1 VAIRL
6 VLIDD
11 HPLVLNGLA
20 QLLGSDPDFEVVAMC
35 GTAAEG
41 LRAVAAHNPDV
52 LLLDLALP
60 DESGLSVLRR
70 LDPTRPPAVVVL
82 TASQDEG
89 ELLDAARLGARGIV
103 LKAMAPRGLEQCVRA
118 VHHGGQQ
125 LVVDD
130 DRLAQRLA
138 ERRAVEAELENLL
151 TVREIEI
158 LRRWLSASTT
168 RRSPR
173 GSGSASEPSRST
185 CTICTAN
192 CTWMD
197 GRRCWSISARSA
209 TEARES
215 TVGAPAME
223 CLETGTGC
231 RPPQWNVNP
240 VVKRNAFVAVAP
252 GSERCRPHHRP
263 LCVTV

>member
-20 QLLGSDPDFEVVAMC
+20 QLLGSNPEFEVVAMC

-41 LRAVAAHNPDV
+41 LQAVEAHQPDV

-60 DESGLSVLRR
+60 DQSGLSVLRR
-70 LDPTRPPAVVVL
+70 LDPSQPPAVVVL

-103 LKAMAPRGLEQCVRA
+103 LKAMAPRALEACVRA
-118 VHHGGQQ
+118 VHEGAQQ

-138 ERRAVEAELENLL
+138 ERRAAEAELEHVL
-151 TVREIEI
+151 TAREIEI
-158 LRRWLSASTT
+158 LRLVALRLDNQEVADKLGISVGTVKTHLHHMYAKL
-168 RRSPR
+168 RV
-173 GSGSASEPSRST
+173 
-185 CTICTAN
+185 
-192 CTWMD
+192 D
-197 GRRCWSISARSA
+197 GRQELLQVLRD
-209 TEARES
+209 
-215 TVGAPAME
+215 
-223 CLETGTGC
+223 
-231 RPPQWNVNP
+231 
-240 VVKRNAFVAVAP
+240 KKY
-252 GSERCRPHHRP
+252 
-263 LCVTV
+263 

>member
-20 QLLGSDPDFEVVAMC
+20 QLLGSDPEFEVVAMC

-41 LRAVAAHNPDV
+41 LQAVKTLHPDV

-60 DESGLSVLRR
+60 DQSGMTVLRS
-70 LDPTRPPAVVVL
+70 LDPAKPPAVVVL

-103 LKAMAPRGLEQCVRA
+103 LKAMAPRALEACVRA
-118 VHHGGQQ
+118 VHRGAQQ

-138 ERRAVEAELENLL
+138 ERRAAETELERVL
-151 TVREIEI
+151 TAREIEI
-158 LRRWLSASTT
+158 LRLVALRLDNQEVADKLGISVGTVKTHLHHMYAKL
-168 RRSPR
+168 RV
-173 GSGSASEPSRST
+173 
-185 CTICTAN
+185 
-192 CTWMD
+192 D
-197 GRRCWSISARSA
+197 GRQ
-209 TEARES
+209 ELLQFLRE
-215 TVGAPAME
+215 
-223 CLETGTGC
+223 
-231 RPPQWNVNP
+231 
-240 VVKRNAFVAVAP
+240 KRY
-252 GSERCRPHHRP
+252 
-263 LCVTV
+263 

>member
-6 VLIDD
+6 VLVDD
-11 HPLVLNGLA
+11 HPVVLNGLA

-41 LRAVAAHNPDV
+41 LKAVAALNPDV

-60 DESGLSVLRR
+60 DQSGLSVLRH
-70 LDPTRPPAVVVL
+70 LDPSRPPAVVVL

-103 LKAMAPRGLEQCVRA
+103 LKAMAPRALEACVRA

-138 ERRAVEAELENLL
+138 ERRAAEAELEHVL
-151 TVREIEI
+151 TAREIEI
-158 LRRWLSASTT
+158 LRLVALRLDNQEIADKLGISIGTVKTHLHHMYAKL
-168 RRSPR
+168 RV
-173 GSGSASEPSRST
+173 
-185 CTICTAN
+185 
-192 CTWMD
+192 D
-197 GRRCWSISARSA
+197 GRQELLQFLR
-209 TEARES
+209 T
-215 TVGAPAME
+215 
-223 CLETGTGC
+223 
-231 RPPQWNVNP
+231 
-240 VVKRNAFVAVAP
+240 K
-252 GSERCRPHHRP
+252 HY
-263 LCVTV
+263 

>member
-20 QLLGSDPDFEVVAMC
+20 QLLGSNPEFEVVAMC

-41 LRAVAAHNPDV
+41 LHAVETHKPDV

-60 DESGLSVLRR
+60 DQSGLSVLRS
-70 LDPTRPPAVVVL
+70 LDPSKPPAVVVL

-103 LKAMAPRGLEQCVRA
+103 LKAMAPRALEACVRA
-118 VHHGGQQ
+118 VHGGAQQ

-138 ERRAVEAELENLL
+138 ERRAAEAELEHVL
-151 TVREIEI
+151 TAREIEI
-158 LRRWLSASTT
+158 LRLVALRLDNQEVADKLGISVGTVKTHLHHMYAKL
-168 RRSPR
+168 RV
-173 GSGSASEPSRST
+173 
-185 CTICTAN
+185 
-192 CTWMD
+192 D
-197 GRRCWSISARSA
+197 GRQ
-209 TEARES
+209 ELLQVLRE
-215 TVGAPAME
+215 
-223 CLETGTGC
+223 
-231 RPPQWNVNP
+231 
-240 VVKRNAFVAVAP
+240 KKY
-252 GSERCRPHHRP
+252 
-263 LCVTV
+263 

>member
-158 LRRWLSASTT
+158 LRLVALRLDNQEVAERLGISVGTVKIHLHHLY
-168 RRSPR
+168 
-173 GSGSASEPSRST
+173 GKLHV
-185 CTICTAN
+185 
-192 CTWMD
+192 D
-197 GRRCWSISARSA
+197 GRQAL
-209 TEARES
+209 
-215 TVGAPAME
+215 
-223 CLETGTGC
+223 LEYL
-231 RPPQWNVNP
+231 RA
-240 VVKRNAFVAVAP
+240 KRY
-252 GSERCRPHHRP
+252 
-263 LCVTV
+263 

>member
-1 VAIRL
+1 
-6 VLIDD
+6 
-11 HPLVLNGLA
+11 
-20 QLLGSDPDFEVVAMC
+20 MC

-151 TVREIEI
+151 TAREIEI
-158 LRRWLSASTT
+158 LRLVALRLDNQEVAERLGISVGTVKIHLHHLY
-168 RRSPR
+168 
-173 GSGSASEPSRST
+173 GKLHV
-185 CTICTAN
+185 
-192 CTWMD
+192 D
-197 GRRCWSISARSA
+197 GRQ
-209 TEARES
+209 EL
-215 TVGAPAME
+215 
-223 CLETGTGC
+223 LEYL
-231 RPPQWNVNP
+231 RA
-240 VVKRNAFVAVAP
+240 KRY
-252 GSERCRPHHRP
+252 
-263 LCVTV
+263 

>member
-151 TVREIEI
+151 TAREIEI
-158 LRRWLSASTT
+158 LRLVALRLDNQEVAERLGISVGTVKIHLHHLY
-168 RRSPR
+168 
-173 GSGSASEPSRST
+173 GKLHV
-185 CTICTAN
+185 
-192 CTWMD
+192 D
-197 GRRCWSISARSA
+197 GRQ
-209 TEARES
+209 EL
-215 TVGAPAME
+215 
-223 CLETGTGC
+223 LEYL
-231 RPPQWNVNP
+231 RA
-240 VVKRNAFVAVAP
+240 KRY
-252 GSERCRPHHRP
+252 
-263 LCVTV
+263 

>member
-1 VAIRL
+1 LGFLSRQDDVPIRL

-41 LRAVAAHNPDV
+41 LRAVETLHPDV

-70 LDPTRPPAVVVL
+70 LDPTKPPAVVVL

-103 LKAMAPRGLEQCVRA
+103 LKAMAPRVLEQCVRA
-118 VHHGGQQ
+118 VHHGSQQ
-125 LVVDD
+125 LVVED

-138 ERRAVEAELENLL
+138 QRRAAEAELESML
-151 TVREIEI
+151 TAREIEI
-158 LRRWLSASTT
+158 LRLVALRLDNKEVADRLGISVGTVKIHLHHLYAKL
-168 RRSPR
+168 RV
-173 GSGSASEPSRST
+173 
-185 CTICTAN
+185 
-192 CTWMD
+192 D
-197 GRRCWSISARSA
+197 GRQELLQYLRAK
-209 TEARES
+209 
-215 TVGAPAME
+215 GY
-223 CLETGTGC
+223 
-231 RPPQWNVNP
+231 
-240 VVKRNAFVAVAP
+240 
-252 GSERCRPHHRP
+252 
-263 LCVTV
+263 